1 MYILP
6 NGCHIG
12 QHSRPL
18 ASDLDGLQVT
28 PQHTICPYVNVAL
41 QCPLRVVLPP
51 SKPPPGS
58 TPSTV
63 LSKLPSGSPHPS
75 NVHLAPSSRRCS
87 LLAPLLPHLLPT
99 PAAKVDHDVCLSIM
113 DSRKPQWGHITPDL
127 EGTSKGIIHCL
138 WVQIRC
144 VANDPG
150 GGRNACEC
158 VCMGISVCICKYVCV
173 HRYVKK
179 FECVCM

>member
-1 MYILP
+1 MYILL

-18 ASDLDGLQVT
+18 ASGLDGLQVT
-28 PQHTICPYVNVAL
+28 PQDTICPYVNVAL

-75 NVHLAPSSRRCS
+75 NVHLAP
-87 LLAPLLPHLLPT
+87 
-99 PAAKVDHDVCLSIM
+99 
-113 DSRKPQWGHITPDL
+113 
-127 EGTSKGIIHCL
+127 
-138 WVQIRC
+138 
-144 VANDPG
+144 
-150 GGRNACEC
+150 
-158 VCMGISVCICKYVCV
+158 
-173 HRYVKK
+173 
-179 FECVCM
+179 